1 MLAITGALAI
11 SGVMKNILNLM
22 LMALFVVPAM
32 AQIDHFPNHRWKETK
47 TEHFTIRTLS
57 TSPSVAK
64 KYAEK
69 VWEICDRTMPGLKE
83 EYANNT
89 FKTPDGAS
97 GSDDKPYRFTIYLVK
112 RIYPFTEMVD
122 KVVKNM
128 GDRAAGYKK
137 LCLETKMLS
146 DSKHRYVVFCLEDRQ
161 SELDALLVHSV
172 ASSILAGHGRMKKL
186 NFFHTAGFGYYVE
199 HLIFK
204 KCRVHYLDFSQY
216 YENVE
221 VVRGA
226 VLDGK
231 SSWTKPI
238 QKMVKRGVVT
248 PRIGELFGTDVA
260 QLNPPR
266 SGLLFAL
273 AHFMCHSDENVKKH
287 HAYLNKLREGESPS
301 VELIL
306 ECYGYENASAFNT
319 AFKEYILSREF
330 R

>member
-11 SGVMKNILNLM
+11 SDVMKNILNLM

-128 GDRAAGYKK
+128 GDRAEGYKK
-137 LCLETKMLS
+137 LCLETKMMS
-146 DSKHRYVVFCLEDRQ
+146 DSKHRYVVFCLGR
-161 SELDALLVHSV
+161 SPKRAGCAVSALGSV
-172 ASSILAGHGRMKKL
+172 V
-186 NFFHTAGFGYYVE
+186 NFGG
-199 HLIFK
+199 
-204 KCRVHYLDFSQY
+204 
-216 YENVE
+216 
-221 VVRGA
+221 
-226 VLDGK
+226 
-231 SSWTKPI
+231 SWPDE
-238 QKMVKRGVVT
+238 GL
-248 PRIGELFGTDVA
+248 ELFPHGWFRILCRTSDLQEVPGT
-260 QLNPPR
+260 LP
-266 SGLLFAL
+266 
-273 AHFMCHSDENVKKH
+273 
-287 HAYLNKLREGESPS
+287 
-301 VELIL
+301 
-306 ECYGYENASAFNT
+306 
-319 AFKEYILSREF
+319 
-330 R
+330 